1 MVGPPYPWGKAQAE
15 TLVSADDHP
24 DLAADGDEEKTTV
37 DPGAIDIWQD
47 VKTVADPPEKY
58 FERIADNIR
67 GETAGATRETVNEVI
82 SSRPGDPNQAIA
94 LPEAELI
101 VSSGP
106 NEGMVFRIERPAI
119 TIGRGLK
126 NDVVLIDP
134 AISRHHTRIEFEGG
148 VFFIQDLGSGNGT
161 VINGVDE
168 EGRHRLRHGDAI
180 ELGRSILTFSC
191 EAMKVEAPSLEPPR
205 PRPPPAYQPSPTR
218 PLRGQPTCVII
229 AEEDLST
236 GAEALPPALGGVG
249 PRGNEPQMLW
259 DPPAPRPPAPEG
271 PPPRQ
276 GPPRR
281 TVASPV
287 VPVPRRVDRPPMPQR
302 QPQVLS
308 QPSLQTLPQLQP
320 QPQAAPM
327 RPIVAPIDLDEEI
340 ETMAAATRPAP
351 DQLPGLRP
359 SPPTFQP
366 APMYPPAQAAIVYP
380 AAPQPYSRPGPA
392 TAMAPR
398 PAPAYSGGIGGT
410 RRSGRGK
417 WIVVGVVLVMVAA
430 VVGVTLAAVTG
441 RSGNGEKVAAGASAA
456 SDAGTA
462 SPADGGAPVI
472 KEALS
477 TGEVVPVATWGTD
490 EAVLDSIAE
499 SDRSSSADGTSG
511 GDDVGGETA
520 KERDESRDEKKER
533 REARARVEREARE
546 KEKERREARAR
557 VEREAREKE
566 KERQEAQ
573 ARAKREADEGG
584 ASQQIQRQKARAES
598 AYRDRDLAE
607 AARAATGAA
616 EAAKGAEARRLRKL
630 ASNYKELDR
639 LLTTAQRNSDSRADL
654 ALSSYLRARTVD
666 RRLGRAHGR
675 FITNQILLVGPEA
688 AKMFMA
694 KKRLADAAR
703 AVEATRAA
711 GDSTRTDP
719 VMRSLERKARSLI
732 AEGERAGRGGDKD
745 VADRKIREALDIL
758 PKQSSVR
765 AEARAALDDL

>member
-67 GETAGATRETVNEVI
+67 GEAAVATRETVNEVFT
-82 SSRPGDPNQAIA
+82 SKGGDPNQAIA

-106 NEGMVFRIERPAI
+106 NEGMVFRIEKPAI

-134 AISRHHTRIEFEGG
+134 AISRHHTRIELDGG
-148 VFFIQDLGSGNGT
+148 GFFIEDLGSGNGT
-161 VINGVDE
+161 VINGEDE
-168 EGRHRLRHGDAI
+168 EGRHRLRHGDAL

-205 PRPPPAYQPSPTR
+205 PRPPPAYQPVPTR
-218 PLRGQPTCVII
+218 PLRGQPGGVII

-249 PRGNEPQMLW
+249 PRVNEPQMLW
-259 DPPAPRPPAPEG
+259 DPPAPPPRAPEV
-271 PPPRQ
+271 PRQ
-276 GPPRR
+276 GPRR
-281 TVASPV
+281 TVAAPV
-287 VPVPRRVDRPPMPQR
+287 VPVPRRVDRPPMPQG

-308 QPSLQTLPQLQP
+308 QPELQTLPQLQP
-320 QPQAAPM
+320 QPRAAPM
-327 RPIVAPIDLDEEI
+327 RPIVEPVDLDEEI

-366 APMYPPAQAAIVYP
+366 APMYPPPQAAIIYP
-380 AAPQPYSRPGPA
+380 AAPQHYSRPGPA

-398 PAPAYSGGIGGT
+398 PAPAYGGGVAAA

-441 RSGNGEKVAAGASAA
+441 RSGTGEEVAAGAGAA

-477 TGEVVPVATWGTD
+477 TGEAVPVATWGTD

-499 SDRSSSADGTSG
+499 SGRSSSEDGTG
-511 GDDVGGETA
+511 GDDAAGETA

-533 REARARVEREARE
+533 REARARA
-546 KEKERREARAR
+546 
-557 VEREAREKE
+557 EREAREKE
-566 KERQEAQ
+566 KERQEAK
-573 ARAKREADEGG
+573 ARAEREAREKEKERQEAKAGAEREADEAG
-584 ASQQIQRQKARAES
+584 ASRQIQRQKARAES
-598 AYRDRDLAE
+598 AYRDRKLAE

-694 KKRLADAAR
+694 KKRLEDAAR

-745 VADRKIREALDIL
+745 VAARKIREALGIL